1 MMINRFGGN
10 LGTGSC
16 EEVDKDRGRDTYCY
30 APPAQNRTCGFPA
43 SGSHLGCLT
52 TRSFATEFRDRRSNH
67 HRRCHAAF
75 ACPLSALHRQSL
87 LCIMVKKSACHG
99 YQRNPLPL
107 LMPVKNRPTLDV
119 GFRRRSRLA
128 TRLCLALHRCALP
141 VHCRQPPGKHQR
153 LPA

>member
-52 TRSFATEFRDRRSNH
+52 TRSFATGVSRRSFATEFRDGVS
-67 HRRCHAAF
+67 
-75 ACPLSALHRQSL
+75 RQT
-87 LCIMVKKSACHG
+87 K
-99 YQRNPLPL
+99 
-107 LMPVKNRPTLDV
+107 
-119 GFRRRSRLA
+119 
-128 TRLCLALHRCALP
+128 
-141 VHCRQPPGKHQR
+141 
-153 LPA
+153 